1 MRNYE
6 TLYVLQPGLE
16 EEQLNSVITKFS
28 DLVAN
33 AGGEVVRVDRWGK
46 RRLAYEVKKLREG
59 YYVLMLFNGT
69 ASVAKE
75 LERVFKI
82 TDEVIRQ
89 LIVRLEDGLPANEES
104 EEDEVKTETETEIE
118 TETEVETETV
128 EGE

>member
-6 TLYVLQPGLE
+6 TLYVLHPSLE
-16 EEQLNSVITKFS
+16 EEQFNDLVTKFS
-28 DLVAN
+28 DLVVK
-33 AGGEVVRVDRWGK
+33 AGGEVVKIDRWGK

-59 YYVLMLFNGT
+59 YYVLMHFNGA

-89 LIVRLEDGLPANEES
+89 LIVRLEDGLPANEEL
-104 EEDEVKTETETEIE
+104 EEVETETETE
-118 TETEVETETV
+118 TETKIEPQAEAETV
-128 EGE
+128 EEE

>member
-104 EEDEVKTETETEIE
+104 EEDEVKTETEIE